1 MRLTL
6 GHQWHSITKE
16 VGLIK
21 ASIYLTNKAFE
32 WYAYS
37 FYHTVVTLYWINCDF
52 TCWKRSVE
60 QAARL
65 RWEQLS
71 QVGKYQDFYVKLDV
85 FRSLQVAVSKF
96 FEAAVKYL
104 NPLWPVPA
112 CPQSFGEAGPRCPA
126 GRGERRVLCVI
137 INSELSPWQPQ
148 TSEILCWSTGNGAA
162 LLFSWCADANPV
174 LQSHLS
180 SWPLLCC
187 QPDVL
192 KNRQLP
198 EQCCIWVLFKY
209 LPY

>member
-6 GHQWHSITKE
+6 GHQWHSITKK

-60 QAARL
+60 QAAAAEVR
-65 RWEQLS
+65 
-71 QVGKYQDFYVKLDV
+71 
-85 FRSLQVAVSKF
+85 AVVSSKEISGLLCGAWCF
-96 FEAAVKYL
+96 QKPSGCGVYIFEAAVKYP
-104 NPLWPVPA
+104 NPPWPVPA

-137 INSELSPWQPQ
+137 INSELTPRQPQ

-162 LLFSWCADANPV
+162 LLFSWCAAANPV
-174 LQSHLS
+174 LKSHLS
-180 SWPLLCC
+180 SCPLLCC
-187 QPDVL
+187 RCI
-192 KNRQLP
+192 KN
-198 EQCCIWVLFKY
+198 
-209 LPY
+209 